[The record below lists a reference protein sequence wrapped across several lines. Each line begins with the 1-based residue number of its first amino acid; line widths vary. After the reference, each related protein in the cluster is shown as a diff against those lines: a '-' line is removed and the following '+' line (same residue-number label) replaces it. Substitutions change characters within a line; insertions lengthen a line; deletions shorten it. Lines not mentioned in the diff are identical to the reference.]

1 MNKNVISITR
11 FAAVAAGLAAAM
23 ACEATKSRTPTSPN
37 VAGPIAGV
45 SITTPAPVSPA
56 NGQEVLNTEPLRLV
70 FGNASTNG
78 ERPFWYVVE
87 LAADAGFNTKLYTNP
102 KVTPASGGQTTIVVD
117 AVLGTDATYYWRVK
131 ADDGAN
137 ASQFSSAAYFDL
149 VVPVVIEA
157 PAAVSPNN
165 GERTENNTPALVV
178 NNGREQGRVG
188 SVEYR
193 FEVAR
198 DAAFNDMVSVA
209 HVARNGGSQTVHPSA
224 PLPQG
229 ATLYWRARGTNGEIG
244 SGWSNVASFRTPAPP
259 APPPPPG
266 GGGGGGP
273 TNPGGPCNFSA
284 PDAIV
289 SCERAKYGY
298 MDGGQMLEFLRN
310 VARSLNRNGIGGGPF
325 GILRKGGGHNCGG
338 YSCDVICA
346 GQGTSQRQYDV
357 LGDIDGSQYPAW
369 SGPMTWPNIRVDTCE
384 IQ

>member
-1 MNKNVISITR
+1 
-11 FAAVAAGLAAAM
+11 M
-23 ACEATKSRTPTSPN
+23 ACEASKSRTPTSPN

-45 SITTPAPVSPA
+45 SLTTPAPVSPA

-87 LAADAGFNTKLYTNP
+87 LAADAGFTTKLYTNP
-102 KVTPASGGQTTIVVD
+102 KVAPTSGGQTTVVVD
-117 AVLGTDATYYWRVK
+117 SVLGADATYYWRVK

-137 ASQFSSAAYFDL
+137 ASEFSSAAYFDL
-149 VVPVVIEA
+149 VVPVVIDP

-165 GERTENNTPALVV
+165 GERTVDNTPNLVV
-178 NNGREQGRVG
+178 NNGRVQGRVG

-193 FEVAR
+193 YEVAR
-198 DAAFNDMVSVA
+198 DEAFNDVVSVA
-209 HVARNGGSQTVHPSA
+209 HVPRSGGAQTIHSAA

-229 ATLYWRARGTNGEIG
+229 VTLFWRARGTNGEIG

-266 GGGGGGP
+266 GGGP
-273 TNPGGPCNFSA
+273 TNPGGPCVSGNPES
-284 PDAIV
+284 IV
-289 SCERAKYGY
+289 QCERAKYGY
-298 MDGGQMLEFLRN
+298 MDGGQMLDFLRN
-310 VARSLNRNGIGGGPF
+310 VARSLNRNGIGGGPW
-325 GILRKGGGHNCGG
+325 GILRKDGGHNCGG
-338 YSCDVICA
+338 YSCDIICA

-357 LGDIDGSQYPAW
+357 LGDIDGSQYPSW
-369 SGPMTWPNIRVDTCE
+369 SGPKTWPSIRVDVCE